1 MLYAGSLC
9 AGNSTADENTRA
21 NDFSSAPNLKF
32 DITNSN
38 QWFQRCVSKLPGIS
52 VAPRDIGSGNF
63 GHHLTSNSQKKTRCK
78 KVS

>member
-1 MLYAGSLC
+1 M
-9 AGNSTADENTRA
+9 
-21 NDFSSAPNLKF
+21 KF